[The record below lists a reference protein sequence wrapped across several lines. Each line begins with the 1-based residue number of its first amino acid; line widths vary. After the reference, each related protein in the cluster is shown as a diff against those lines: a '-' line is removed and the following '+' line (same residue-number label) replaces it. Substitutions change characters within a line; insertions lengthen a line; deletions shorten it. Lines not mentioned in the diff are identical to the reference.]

1 MNTTGGPWKARGEA
15 PRISVAQV
23 ETVAA
28 AAANGLAIVVGW
40 VASVALGAAVLMLLA
55 RGW

>member
-28 AAANGLAIVVGW
+28 AAANELAIVVGW